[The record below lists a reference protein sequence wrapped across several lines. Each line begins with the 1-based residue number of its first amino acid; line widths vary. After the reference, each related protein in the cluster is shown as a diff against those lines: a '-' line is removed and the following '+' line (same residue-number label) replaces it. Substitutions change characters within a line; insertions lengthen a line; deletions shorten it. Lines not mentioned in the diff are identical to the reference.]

1 MVEYMAALNREISLF
16 VSDLMKISPQNS
28 SPDLSYIQNRNT
40 FAFSLLMALSEKH
53 KCGQE
58 ETLNTPFRI
67 CNLDFLFVCLA
78 LFYDLLIA

>member
-16 VSDLMKISPQNS
+16 VSNLMKISPQNS
-28 SPDLSYIQNRNT
+28 SPDLPYIQNRDT
-40 FAFSLLMALSEKH
+40 FAFSLLMALNETH

-58 ETLNTPFRI
+58 ETEYPVQI

-78 LFYDLLIA
+78 LFHDLLIA